1 MFIVYRFCS
10 FLLVEMFKRWRDWH
24 HPNVKYNFWNPTPK
38 FDNSTE
44 NKSENIIF
52 LGGNVASS
60 DMENARKFCC
70 KKLCRN
76 KAMVLHRRLRWGILE
91 NGGLFQV
98 WLEAVWRPGRW
109 FFFPKK
115 IEAGFEMNPAVFP
128 LQQSVGFYDVS
139 LDESLKLWLEGCC
152 TQEVLLFLS
161 CLHDSEMCLRLFSVR
176 VVLEIWFFYTGSSW
190 TTWCFFFST

>member
-44 NKSENIIF
+44 NKSENIF

-109 FFFPKK
+109 FFFRKR
-115 IEAGFEMNPAVFP
+115 
-128 LQQSVGFYDVS
+128 
-139 LDESLKLWLEGCC
+139 LKLVSKWIQQCSPC
-152 TQEVLLFLS
+152 NNLLGFMMLVWMKAWS
-161 CLHDSEMCLRLFSVR
+161 CDWKDVALKRFC
-176 VVLEIWFFYTGSSW
+176 
-190 TTWCFFFST
+190 CFFLACMIQRCAYGCSVCGLS